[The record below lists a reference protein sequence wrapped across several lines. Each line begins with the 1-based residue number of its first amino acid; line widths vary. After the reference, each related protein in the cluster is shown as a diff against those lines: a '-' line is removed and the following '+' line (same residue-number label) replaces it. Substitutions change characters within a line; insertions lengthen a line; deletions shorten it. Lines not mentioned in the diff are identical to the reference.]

1 MSPSKRFGRF
11 IAIVLL
17 PLLASALT
25 ACKPY
30 SIKPAPVQ
38 TEPPRVDCQRTPPA
52 QVPPIPPLS
61 QMDEWALSVMAI
73 VEAERTK
80 WQAEQ
85 DCMAR
90 LRKDG
95 VIR

>member
-1 MSPSKRFGRF
+1 MSPSKRLGRSTA
-11 IAIVLL
+11 IALL
-17 PLLASALT
+17 PLLVSALA

-30 SIKPAPVQ
+30 SIKHAPVP
-38 TEPPRVDCQRTPPA
+38 TAPPRVDCQRSPPA

-61 QMDEWALSVMAI
+61 QMDEWALSAMAI
-73 VEAERTK
+73 VEAERAK

-85 DCMAR
+85 DCMTR
-90 LRKDG
+90 LRKGG